1 MSGQPARLPVLAAAL
16 IVAGRLATGGE
27 AHALDETRCRL
38 EAESLPAAL
47 ATCARL
53 EVPAE
58 PDRPG
63 GPQLELFFARIP
75 ALTARPDPEPLVLIA
90 GGPGQSAVDLYLQMR
105 AAFEPVRRDRD
116 ILLLDQRGTG
126 RSAAGF
132 TCELPDDVVLETAEA
147 DEVARLVEAC
157 RAELEHDPRWYT
169 TSAAVADLDRL
180 RRELGIEQWQLY
192 GVSYGTRVAQHY
204 LRRYGG
210 HVGAVI
216 LDGVVPGGL
225 ALGPDIAPNAQA
237 ALDALFARCEA
248 SPPCAR
254 RFDALP
260 ERFAA
265 LQSRLADS
273 PVEVATADP
282 VTGEPLE
289 LTLTEN
295 ALRGAVRLLSYDTR
309 TAALLPLIIDKAA
322 GGDYALLAAQ
332 SAWVVS
338 NLAESLNL
346 PMHNSVACTEDVP
359 FLDAEAREAAGGTY
373 LGGAVVDSLAAIC
386 EHWPAGIRDASLRE
400 PVASDV
406 PALLLSGEFDPVT
419 PPAYA
424 ERVIANG
431 LGNAVH
437 LVGRA
442 QGHGL
447 ANVGCVPRLMR
458 RFLDTA
464 DPEALDTQ
472 CLEHEPP
479 TPFFLSRSGPAP

>member
-1 MSGQPARLPVLAAAL
+1 MPGRHECLPLLA
-16 IVAGRLATGGE
+16 VAGLLATAGD
-27 AHALDETRCRL
+27 ARALDETRCRL

-58 PDRPG
+58 PGAPD

-75 ALTARPDPEPLVLIA
+75 ALTAEPDPEPLVLIA
-90 GGPGQSAVDLYLQMR
+90 GGPGQSTVDMYLQMR

-132 TCELPDDVVLETAEA
+132 TCELPDDVVLETARA
-147 DEVARLVEAC
+147 DEVGRLVESC

-180 RRELGIEQWQLY
+180 RRELGVENWQLY

-204 LRRYGG
+204 LRRYGE

-216 LDGVVPGGL
+216 LDGVVPADL

-254 RFDALP
+254 RFDALA
-260 ERFAA
+260 ERFAT
-265 LQSRLADS
+265 LQSRLAES
-273 PVEVATADP
+273 PVEVTTAHP
-282 VTGEPLE
+282 VTGERLE
-289 LTLTEN
+289 VRLTEN
-295 ALRGAVRLLSYDTR
+295 ELRGAVRLLSYNTR
-309 TAALLPLIIDKAA
+309 TAALLPLIIDAAA
-322 GGDYALLAAQ
+322 GGDYDLLAAQ
-332 SAWVVS
+332 SAWVVQ
-338 NLAESLNL
+338 NLTESLSL
-346 PMHNSVACTEDVP
+346 PMHNSVVCTEDVP
-359 FLDAEAREAAGGTY
+359 FLDADARGAAGGTY
-373 LGGAVVDSLAAIC
+373 LGGAVVDSLASIC
-386 EHWPAGIRDASLRE
+386 AHWPAGLIDPGLRE

-406 PALLLSGEFDPVT
+406 PALVLSGEFDPVT
-419 PPAYA
+419 PPAYG
-424 ERVIANG
+424 ERVIADG
-431 LGNAVH
+431 LANAVH
-437 LVGRA
+437 VVGRA

-447 ANVGCVPRLMR
+447 ASVGCVPRLMR
-458 RFLDTA
+458 MFLET
-464 DPEALDTQ
+464 PEPDALDTE
-472 CLEHEPP
+472 CLEREAP